1 MFEVKKMRTIRNK
14 FIVVI
19 SLITVFGLMTAYAA
33 VNETPKTAKT
43 MGTLSV
49 KADKEYTVL
58 IDGVDAGKKT
68 GISVANEILVEP
80 GVHKIQILDEKGNA
94 RFSRD
99 MTFVKNV
106 KNCICLKTIE
116 NIVSR
121 PCPYN
126 ISVDA
131 PDTVTAGDLVTFAA
145 FNAVSGGATA
155 LNYAWKVTPDA
166 ARITSGL
173 GTPSITVDTSGLAGQ
188 TVRAELEVTDG
199 QYDKEC
205 RQMVVNE
212 VRVAEQPT
220 QAVARKYDEFSAK
233 AFDDDKARLDN
244 FAIELQ
250 NNPDAQGYIIVYQ
263 GTGKTDMSR
272 RNADKLAQK
281 SQTYL
286 VQNRGVP
293 PQRVVPTNGGFRER
307 TTYEFWIIP
316 PGANTPAATPTM
328 QNPRGIR

>member
-1 MFEVKKMRTIRNK
+1 MRTISNK
-14 FIVVI
+14 FLVVI
-19 SLITVFGLMTAYAA
+19 SLIMAFGLITAYAGG
-33 VNETPKTAKT
+33 NDTAKMSKT

-58 IDGVDAGKKT
+58 IDGIDAGKKT
-68 GISVANEILVEP
+68 GVTVANEVLVQP
-80 GVHKIQILDEKGNA
+80 GVHKVEILDEKGVA
-94 RFSRD
+94 RFSRE
-99 MTFVKNV
+99 MTFAKNV
-106 KNCICLKTIE
+106 KNCVCLKTVE
-116 NIVSR
+116 KFTES

-126 ISVDA
+126 ITVDA
-131 PDTVTAGDLVTFAA
+131 PDTVTSGDLVTFAA
-145 FNAVSGGATA
+145 FNAVTGGTTA
-155 LNYAWKVTPDA
+155 LNYAWKVTPDS

-173 GTPSITVDTSGLAGQ
+173 GTPSITVDTSGLGNQ
-188 TVRAELEVTDG
+188 VVRAELEVTDG
-199 QYDKEC
+199 KYDKEC

-212 VRVAEQPT
+212 VKVSEPAPT
-220 QAVARKYDEFSAK
+220 PTPRKYDEFSSK
-233 AFDDDKARLDN
+233 TFDDDKAHLDN

-263 GTGKTDMSR
+263 GTAKADMTR
-272 RNADKLAQK
+272 KNADKLAQK

-307 TTYEFWIIP
+307 TTFEFWIIP

-328 QNPRGIR
+328 QNPTGIR